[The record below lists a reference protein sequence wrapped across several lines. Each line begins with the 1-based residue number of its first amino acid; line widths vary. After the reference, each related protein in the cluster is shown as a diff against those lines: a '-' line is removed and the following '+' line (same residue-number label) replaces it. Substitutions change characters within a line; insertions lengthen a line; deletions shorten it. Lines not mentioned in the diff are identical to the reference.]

1 MVPNLRFI
9 FNDDYKEIKLKNIC
23 TITGGYAFDSTK
35 MKSSG
40 EYQIVKMSNL
50 YNGILDLSR
59 NPSFINNPS
68 LKELDF
74 MIKDGDI
81 LITLTGTV
89 NKRDYGYTVQIE
101 SQEKLLINQRCA
113 LIKAKNI
120 NPKYLFYLLNTKT
133 FLNQFY
139 SASTGGTGNQTNVST
154 KDMLNF
160 KILVPKIDEQYK
172 IGTLLAKIDEHI
184 KTQSKIIED
193 LQLLKKRIST
203 ILFDVYSRKCSFY
216 SLEDLVST
224 ESIKEFQVQTRDYLI
239 DGTFEVVDQGK
250 KEIIG
255 YSNDSNRLYT
265 KTPVIIYGDHTTIVK
280 YRDKPFIIGGDG
292 VKLLKAKSGFLQKY
306 IYYVICQYNIS
317 SEGYKRHWHI
327 LKNILV
333 PVPDYEKQK
342 NIVNILDSF
351 NNKIKNEKKIL
362 VKYKK
367 QKDYLLKNMFI

>member
-1 MVPNLRFI
+1 MVPNLRFPEFKENWKI
-9 FNDDYKEIKLKNIC
+9 TTLGECSSKLEYGLGASAIEYDGIHKYIRITDIDDATNQFNSSNLTSPSFFDDNYKVKQNDILFARTGASVGKTYHYDDSDGNLYYAGFLIAAHILKEINSKFVFYNTLSNNYKKWVKIMSARSGQPGINAEEYNNYKFNIP
-23 TITGGYAFDSTK
+23 TK
-35 MKSSG
+35 
-40 EYQIVKMSNL
+40 EEQDRIA
-50 YNGILDLSR
+50 
-59 NPSFINNPS
+59 
-68 LKELDF
+68 
-74 MIKDGDI
+74 
-81 LITLTGTV
+81 
-89 NKRDYGYTVQIE
+89 
-101 SQEKLLINQRCA
+101 LL
-113 LIKAKNI
+113 
-120 NPKYLFYLLNTKT
+120 
-133 FLNQFY
+133 
-139 SASTGGTGNQTNVST
+139 
-154 KDMLNF
+154 ME
-160 KILVPKIDEQYK
+160 KIDSK
-172 IGTLLAKIDEHI
+172 IQ
-184 KTQSKIIED
+184 TQIKIIED